1 VNFLDEL
8 NGPQRKAVEHING
21 PMMVIAGAGS
31 GKTRVLTYRIAHLMR
46 NGVDPFSI
54 LALTF
59 TNKAAK
65 EMKERVGRVV
75 GHNEARNLM
84 MGTFHSVFARILRVE
99 SDRINYPHNFT
110 IYDSQD
116 SKALIKDIIKRLNLD
131 DKEYKVTSVAKRISG
146 AKNNLLNADDYFN
159 HSEIQAE
166 DRQSG
171 KPFISKIFKIY
182 ENRCMRAGAMDFDDL
197 LYKMNVL
204 LRDFPDLLNKYQH
217 RFKYILI
224 DEYQDT
230 NYAQYL
236 IIKQLAAVHE
246 NICVVGDDA
255 QSIYGFRGAS
265 IQNIL
270 NFKKDYSDT
279 KTYKLE
285 QNYRSTKIIVN
296 AANSVIASN
305 QDQIQKKIW
314 TANSEGE
321 KIKIH
326 KAASDNYEGRFV
338 ADSIYEMRGRV
349 GSDYG
354 DFAILY
360 RTNAQSRSFE
370 ESLRKINIPYRI
382 YGGQSFYQRK
392 EIKDLIAYFRLT
404 ANPRDEEALRR
415 IINYPTRGIGNTTVD
430 RLFAAAQEKD
440 IGVYDLMSLDEQPE
454 TIKKAA
460 WNKIRD
466 FTDMMT
472 VFSSDLSS
480 STAHTLGLQIAK
492 RTGLVHQ
499 LYTDKSPEGVARY
512 DNIQELL
519 NGLQSF
525 SEQEDDEKA
534 GEVRTLS
541 EFLLDVALLTDADQ
555 EDDDTNKVSLMT
567 IHAAKGLEFKHVNI
581 VGLEENL
588 FPSQRSM
595 ESRADMEEERRLFY
609 VALTRA
615 EQSCILSYATS
626 RFKWGQMHHGDP
638 SRFLDEIDEQYLIRP
653 SGNRE
658 KHHTHGWSSRGV
670 GNIADQKNIYRTITT
685 NSSTLNAKV
694 KAKSQSTYKPTLG
707 GRKLT
712 KVSDSNE
719 PIITFDSTKAH
730 QDEKFESSKLAE
742 GNTVQHAKFGKGK
755 VVKIE
760 GDTPNEKATIFFPSV
775 GTKQLLLKF
784 AKLQIL

>member
-1 VNFLDEL
+1 MDFLDEL
-8 NGPQRKAVEHING
+8 NKPQREAAEHING

-31 GKTRVLTYRIAHLMR
+31 GKTRVLTYRIAQLMSK
-46 NGVDPFSI
+46 GVDPFYI

-75 GHNEARNLM
+75 GHKEARNLM

-116 SKALIKDIIKRLNLD
+116 SRALIKDIIKGLKLD
-131 DKEYKVTSVAKRISG
+131 DKEYKTASVAKRISG
-146 AKNNLLNADDYFN
+146 AKNNLLNSEDYSN
-159 HSEIQAE
+159 HAEIQAE

-217 RFKYILI
+217 RFKYILV

-236 IIKQLAAVHE
+236 IIKQLAAAHE

-270 NFKKDYSDT
+270 NFKKDYPDT

-285 QNYRSTKIIVN
+285 QNYRSTKVIVN
-296 AANSVIASN
+296 AANSVIAAN
-305 QDQIQKKIW
+305 KDQIKKNVW
-314 TANSEGE
+314 TSNAEGE

-338 ADSIYEMRGRV
+338 SDSIYEMRGRT

-354 DFAILY
+354 DFTILY

-370 ESLRKINIPYRI
+370 ENLRKINIPYRI

-404 ANPRDEEALRR
+404 ANPRDDEALRR
-415 IINYPTRGIGNTTVD
+415 IINYPARGIGNTTLD
-430 RLFAAAQEKD
+430 RLFAEAAKRD
-440 IGVYDLMSLDEQPE
+440 MGVYDLMTLGEQPD

-460 WNKIRD
+460 WTKIQN
-466 FTDMMT
+466 FTEMMT
-472 VFSSDLSS
+472 GFTTELSVL
-480 STAHTLGLQIAK
+480 TAHALGLQIAK

-525 SEQEDDEKA
+525 SEQEDAENPGA
-534 GEVRTLS
+534 IRTLS
-541 EFLLDVALLTDADQ
+541 EFLLDVALLTDADND
-555 EDDDTNKVSLMT
+555 DDDTNKVSLMT
-567 IHAAKGLEFKHVNI
+567 IHASKGLEFKHIHI

-615 EQSCILSYATS
+615 EQSCVLSYATS

-638 SRFLDEIDEQYLIRP
+638 SRFLDEIDEQYVIRP
-653 SGNRE
+653 SGSIGNYKTR
-658 KHHTHGWSSRGV
+658 GWSSKGD
-670 GNIADQKNIYRTITT
+670 GNLSNGGNIYRTITT
-685 NSSTLNAKV
+685 HSPTLSGKNKDKNA
-694 KAKSQSTYKPTLG
+694 YKPTIG
-707 GRKLT
+707 GRNLT
-712 KVSDSNE
+712 KVSDSGE
-719 PIITFDSTKAH
+719 PSIKIESDKASNDASAEPL
-730 QDEKFESSKLAE
+730 QLSE

-760 GDTPNEKATIFFPSV
+760 GDAPNVKATIFFPTV

-784 AKLQIL
+784 AKLKVL

>member
-1 VNFLDEL
+1 MDFLDEL
-8 NGPQRKAVEHING
+8 NKPQREAAEHING

-31 GKTRVLTYRIAHLMR
+31 GKTRVLTYRIAQLM
-46 NGVDPFSI
+46 NKGVDPFSI

-75 GHNEARNLM
+75 GHEEARNLM

-116 SKALIKDIIKRLNLD
+116 SRALIKDIIKGLKLD
-131 DKEYKVTSVAKRISG
+131 DKEYKTASVAKRISG
-146 AKNNLLNADDYFN
+146 AKNNLLNSEDYLN
-159 HSEIQAE
+159 HAEIQAE

-171 KPFISKIFKIY
+171 KPFISKIFKVY

-217 RFKYILI
+217 RFKYILV

-236 IIKQLAAVHE
+236 IIKQLAAAHE

-270 NFKKDYSDT
+270 NFKKDYPDT

-285 QNYRSTKIIVN
+285 QNYRSTKVIVN
-296 AANSVIASN
+296 AANSVIAAN
-305 QDQIQKKIW
+305 KDQIKKDVW
-314 TANSEGE
+314 TSNSEGE

-338 ADSIYEMRGRV
+338 ADSIYEMRGRA

-382 YGGQSFYQRK
+382 YGGLSFYQRK

-404 ANPRDEEALRR
+404 ANPRDDEALRR
-415 IINYPTRGIGNTTVD
+415 IINYPARGIGNTTLD
-430 RLFAAAQEKD
+430 RLFAEAEKRD
-440 IGVYDLMSLDEQPE
+440 MGVYDLMTLGEQPQ

-460 WNKIRD
+460 WTKIQS
-466 FTDMMT
+466 FTEMMT
-472 VFSSDLSS
+472 GFAAELSGL
-480 STAHTLGLQIAK
+480 TAHALGLQIAK

-525 SEQEDDEKA
+525 SEQEDFENPGA
-534 GEVRTLS
+534 IRTLS
-541 EFLLDVALLTDADQ
+541 EFLLDVALLTDADND
-555 EDDDTNKVSLMT
+555 DDDTNKVSLMT
-567 IHAAKGLEFKHVNI
+567 IHASKGLEFKHVHI

-615 EQSCILSYATS
+615 EQSCVLSYATS

-638 SRFLDEIDEQYLIRP
+638 SRFLNEIDEQYIIRP
-653 SGNRE
+653 SGSIGNYKTR
-658 KHHTHGWSSRGV
+658 GWSSKGD
-670 GNIADQKNIYRTITT
+670 GNLSNDGNIYRTMT
-685 NSSTLNAKV
+685 SHSPSLSGEKKDKNA
-694 KAKSQSTYKPTLG
+694 YKPTIG
-707 GRKLT
+707 GRNLT
-712 KVSDSNE
+712 KVSDSSE
-719 PIITFDSTKAH
+719 PTIKFDSNSVSNNSTS
-730 QDEKFESSKLAE
+730 ESRKLSE

-760 GDTPNEKATIFFPSV
+760 GDEPNVKATIFFPSV

-784 AKLQIL
+784 AKLSVL

>member
-1 VNFLDEL
+1 VEFLDEL
-8 NGPQRKAVEHING
+8 NKPQREAAEHING

-31 GKTRVLTYRIAHLMR
+31 GKTRVLTYRIAQLMR
-46 NGVDPFSI
+46 KGVDPFSI

-65 EMKERVGRVV
+65 EMKERVGKVV

-84 MGTFHSVFARILRVE
+84 MGTFHSIFARILRIE

-116 SKALIKDIIKRLNLD
+116 SKALIKDIIKGLKLD
-131 DKEYKVTSVAKRISG
+131 DKEYKAASVAKRISG

-159 HSEIQAE
+159 HAEIQAE

-217 RFKYILI
+217 RFKYILV

-236 IIKQLAAVHE
+236 IIKQLAAANE

-270 NFKKDYSDT
+270 NFKKDYPDT

-285 QNYRSTKIIVN
+285 QNYRSTKVIVN
-296 AANSVIASN
+296 AANSVIAAN
-305 QDQIQKKIW
+305 KDQIKKEVW

-338 ADSIYEMRGRV
+338 ADSIYEMRGRA

-354 DFAILY
+354 SFAILY

-404 ANPRDEEALRR
+404 ANPRDDEALRR
-415 IINYPTRGIGNTTVD
+415 IINYPARGIGNTTLD
-430 RLFAAAQEKD
+430 SLFAEAGEKD
-440 IGVYDLMSLDEQPE
+440 MGVYDLISLGTQPDS
-454 TIKKAA
+454 IKKAA
-460 WNKIRD
+460 WIKIQG
-466 FTDMMT
+466 FTEMMT
-472 VFSSDLSS
+472 GFAGELAGL
-480 STAHTLGLQIAK
+480 TAHALGLQIAK
-492 RTGLVHQ
+492 RTGLIHQ

-525 SEQEDDEKA
+525 SEQEDDENPGA
-534 GEVRTLS
+534 IRTLS
-541 EFLLDVALLTDADQ
+541 DFLLDVALLTDADND
-555 EDDDTNKVSLMT
+555 DDDTNKVSLMT
-567 IHAAKGLEFKHVNI
+567 IHASKGLEFKHVHI

-595 ESRADMEEERRLFY
+595 DSRADMEEERRLFY

-615 EQSCILSYATS
+615 EQSCVLSYATS

-638 SRFLDEIDEQYLIRP
+638 SRFLDEIDEQYIIRP
-653 SGNRE
+653 SGSVGNYKTR
-658 KHHTHGWSSRGV
+658 GWSSKGD
-670 GNIADQKNIYRTITT
+670 GDSADEVNIYRTMTT
-685 NSSTLNAKV
+685 HSPTLSGKKKDKNA
-694 KAKSQSTYKPTLG
+694 YKPTIG
-707 GRKLT
+707 GRHLT
-712 KVSDSNE
+712 QVSDSGN
-719 PIITFDSTKAH
+719 PKTKGDA
-730 QDEKFESSKLAE
+730 DNVSKEVSVESLKLSE
-742 GNTVQHAKFGKGK
+742 GVTVQHAKFGKGK
-755 VVKIE
+755 VVRIE
-760 GDTPNEKATIFFPSV
+760 GDAPNVKATIFFPTV

-784 AKLQIL
+784 AKLNIL

>member
-1 VNFLDEL
+1 MDFLDEL
-8 NGPQRKAVEHING
+8 NKPQREAAEHING

-31 GKTRVLTYRIAHLMR
+31 GKTRVLTYRIAQLMSK
-46 NGVDPFSI
+46 GVDPFSI

-75 GHNEARNLM
+75 GHDKARNLM

-116 SKALIKDIIKRLNLD
+116 SKALIKDIVKGLKLD
-131 DKEYKVTSVAKRISG
+131 DKEYKTASVAKRISE
-146 AKNNLLNADDYFN
+146 AKNNLLNADDYLN
-159 HSEIQAE
+159 HAEIQAE

-171 KPFISKIFKIY
+171 KPFISKIFKSY

-217 RFKYILI
+217 RFKYILV

-236 IIKQLAAVHE
+236 IIKQLAAAHE

-270 NFKKDYSDT
+270 NFKKDYPDT

-285 QNYRSTKIIVN
+285 QNYRSTKVIVN
-296 AANSVIASN
+296 AANSVIAGN
-305 QDQIQKKIW
+305 KDQIKKEVW

-321 KIKIH
+321 KIIIH
-326 KAASDNYEGRFV
+326 RAASDNYEGRFV
-338 ADSIYEMRGRV
+338 ADSIYEMRGRA

-354 DFAILY
+354 NFAILY

-404 ANPRDEEALRR
+404 ANPRDDEALRR
-415 IINYPTRGIGNTTVD
+415 IINYPARGIGNTTLD
-430 RLFAAAQEKD
+430 RVFAEAGERD
-440 IGVYDLMSLDEQPE
+440 MGVYDLISLGEQPD

-460 WNKIRD
+460 WSKIQD
-466 FTDMMT
+466 FTEMMT
-472 VFSSDLSS
+472 GFAAELSGL
-480 STAHTLGLQIAK
+480 TAHALGLQIAK

-525 SEQEDDEKA
+525 SEQEDSENPGA
-534 GEVRTLS
+534 VRTLS
-541 EFLLDVALLTDADQ
+541 DFLLDVALLTDADND
-555 EDDDTNKVSLMT
+555 DDDTNKVSLMT
-567 IHAAKGLEFKHVNI
+567 IHASKGLEFKHVHI

-595 ESRADMEEERRLFY
+595 DSRADMEEERRLFY

-615 EQSCILSYATS
+615 EQSCVLSYATS

-638 SRFLDEIDEQYLIRP
+638 SRFLDEIDEQYIIRP
-653 SGNRE
+653 SGSIGNYKTR
-658 KHHTHGWSSRGV
+658 GWSSKGDGDSSNEV
-670 GNIADQKNIYRTITT
+670 NIYRTMTT
-685 NSSTLNAKV
+685 HSPSLSGKKKDKNA
-694 KAKSQSTYKPTLG
+694 YKPTIG
-707 GRKLT
+707 GRPLT
-712 KVSDSNE
+712 KVSGSREPTIKDDSNSVSK
-719 PIITFDSTKAH
+719 DSNS
-730 QDEKFESSKLAE
+730 ESRKLSE
-742 GNTVQHAKFGKGK
+742 GETVQHAKFGKGK

-760 GDTPNEKATIFFPSV
+760 GDAPNVKATIFFPTV

-784 AKLQIL
+784 AKLNVI